1 MRTQSVLGKVSEGA
15 HERAFGIT
23 FLALRFVVG
32 AMFFLSGWKKVT
44 SDWSASAYL
53 LSANGPFAD
62 WFHSLAGNGFID
74 SVNAWGMLLLG
85 IALILGLC
93 VRPAAMLGIVLMT
106 LYYLAHFVA
115 NTENGLIDQH
125 IILIAVLAVF
135 AAGGAGHAFGLNA
148 VVTGNL
154 RKTNAVT
161 RFIFG

>member
-1 MRTQSVLGKVSEGA
+1 MKTQSVLGKISEGA
-15 HERAFGIT
+15 HEQLFGVAY
-23 FLALRFVVG
+23 LALRFVVG
-32 AMFFLSGWKKVT
+32 AMFFLGAWKKVT

-62 WFHSLAGNGFID
+62 WFHSLAGNGLID
-74 SVNAWGMLLLG
+74 TVNAWGMLLLG

-93 VRPAAMLGIVLMT
+93 VRPAAILGAVLMV

-115 NTENGLIDQH
+115 NTANGLIDEH
-125 IILIAVLAVF
+125 IILIAVLLLF

-148 VVTGNL
+148 VVMGNL
-154 RKTNAVT
+154 RKPNRVI

>member
-1 MRTQSVLGKVSEGA
+1 MKTQSVLGKVSEGV
-15 HERAFGIT
+15 HERAFGVT
-23 FLALRFVVG
+23 YLALRFLVG
-32 AMFFLSGWKKVT
+32 ALFFLSGWKKVT

-85 IALILGLC
+85 VALILGLC
-93 VRPAAMLGIVLMT
+93 VRPAAILGAVLMV

-115 NTENGLIDQH
+115 NTANGLIDQH
-125 IILIAVLAVF
+125 IILIAILGMF

-148 VVTGNL
+148 VVMGNL
-154 RKTNAVT
+154 RKANAVT